1 MAQLHMASIIIY
13 LKMLKGKPEKDR
25 KKTKPKPKQTSFT
38 ILKKPEH
45 TLPTQCAL
53 NFTQRLCSLQI
64 EELKQLYHSLPITG
78 FFSQLVIPPP
88 PIPSLIFCYL
98 FSLRLAF
105 N

>member
-1 MAQLHMASIIIY
+1 MAQLHMASNIIY
-13 LKMLKGKPEKDR
+13 LKMLKGKPEKAR
-25 KKTKPKPKQTSFT
+25 KKPKTKPKQTSFT

-88 PIPSLIFCYL
+88 PFLPL
-98 FSLRLAF
+98 FFAIYFL
-105 N
+105 